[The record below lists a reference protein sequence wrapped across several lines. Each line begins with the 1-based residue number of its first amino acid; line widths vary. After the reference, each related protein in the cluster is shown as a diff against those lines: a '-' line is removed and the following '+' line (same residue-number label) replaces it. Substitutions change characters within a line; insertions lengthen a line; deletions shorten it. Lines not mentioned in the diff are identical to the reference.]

1 MRPGAT
7 PIFLCLLLLG
17 AGLAGCAAPVETAL
31 PDNSPPIPFT
41 CPAAGT
47 AAQYDTG
54 AILTFGAQA
63 GFNCPYIDGLG
74 RSGIKAAG
82 FADDDRLLDS
92 GLARLW
98 PLHVGSARRFNA
110 VLRFPF
116 ASAGYVIVQERYAV
130 LRRET
135 LTVPA
140 GTFDTVVVE
149 WEEFSRTDGGIYD
162 GKRLFWFAPALGLS
176 VKSTI
181 AIMTSVSP
189 RIGRMTFLGSSPVI
203 GDYEAIGITRP

>member
-1 MRPGAT
+1 MRWGAA
-7 PIFLCLLLLG
+7 PVLLRLLSLS
-17 AGLAGCAAPVETAL
+17 AGLAGCAAPIETAS
-31 PDNSPPIPFT
+31 PDNSPPIPFA
-41 CPAAGT
+41 CPAPGT
-47 AAQYDTG
+47 VARYDTG
-54 AILTFGAQA
+54 AILTFGPQA

-74 RSGIKAAG
+74 RSGIKVAG
-82 FADDDRLLDS
+82 FADDGRLLDL
-92 GLARLW
+92 GLTRLW
-98 PLHVGSARRFNA
+98 PLHVGGAQCFNA

-116 ASAGYVIVQERYAV
+116 ASAGYVTVQERYSV

-149 WEEFSRTDGGIYD
+149 WEEFSNTDGGIYD
-162 GKRLFWFAPALGLS
+162 GKRLFWYAPALGLS

-181 AIMTSVSP
+181 TILASASP

-203 GDYEAIGITRP
+203 GDYEAVGITKP